1 MPERNTCHHQGR
13 AGRAATRN
21 EHPEGAPW
29 MLSSAGI
36 RCHLRGDTLR
46 QVLLAQSRLIA
57 VTEQGRFLH
66 SLDSLFRGK
75 AQCHVESSHVM
86 LSFALLL
93 RSIVS
98 QAVV

>member
-13 AGRAATRN
+13 AGHAATRN

-57 VTEQGRFLH
+57 VTEQG
-66 SLDSLFRGK
+66 SLGNVRSAHGFFYILDRCCPEKQIMSRSRSESELF
-75 AQCHVESSHVM
+75 SS
-86 LSFALLL
+86 SA
-93 RSIVS
+93 
-98 QAVV
+98 